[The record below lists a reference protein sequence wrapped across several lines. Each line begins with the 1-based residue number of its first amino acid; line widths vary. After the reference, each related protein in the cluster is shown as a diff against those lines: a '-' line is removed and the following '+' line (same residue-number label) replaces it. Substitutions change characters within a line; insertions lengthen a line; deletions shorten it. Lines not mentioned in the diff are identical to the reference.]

1 MSKLQSLWLCDR
13 RCARRPDGDGKRLP
27 DRGRRRVDTDRCPVT
42 SLDRER
48 GHGPLSNLSGLESI
62 LAVVTPMPI
71 PPEPRR
77 LKPALN
83 IAGCLALL
91 HAVHVA
97 KPQKT
102 RRRKI

>member
-1 MSKLQSLWLCDR
+1 MSSFSETRLKASSPWKVIPIKELMTKESL
-13 RCARRPDGDGKRLP
+13 ARSRAGVIGLF
-27 DRGRRRVDTDRCPVT
+27 
-42 SLDRER
+42 
-48 GHGPLSNLSGLESI
+48 SNLCRLESI
-62 LAVVTPMPI
+62 VAVITRMPM

-91 HAVHVA
+91 DARHSA